1 MPQIKIFKGTY
12 DPDGITAMN
21 SLYANHTIYP
31 EIAMDLLM
39 TQPQYSL
46 TNITAPFTEA
56 DVEGI
61 GDKKFEFPVMGRKDR
76 PLTMTDTAPIGDG
89 AGDSI
94 IYVEVEE
101 DYARPTWEYKVGTAL
116 LRANDY
122 GVKTVKGYRVPFKLM
137 SGDPTDTIDSSEFY
151 GGRRM
156 GKVANSNTEYSEKG
170 YGAQNFMDWMAN
182 WTTIS
187 RSAKTVTG
195 DAASSILWI
204 QKGNGPKAAKMWM
217 IGSTPQEFMDQFGSQ
232 DGGFLWELEKDA
244 WFGKT
249 TMSTDGFSQKTDK
262 DSKKIIRG
270 NGFLEQISA
279 SMTDEFAKG
288 TLTRDKLLNFIRD
301 FKISAGIN
309 GGKITVHTG
318 AGGVA
323 EWYRLLA
330 NDYLHNGNR
339 GIVYTMD
346 SGRKVI
352 VGEDIVTVH
361 LLNCDITVFE
371 NPVLT
376 DPLNNDTDDEGL
388 SLLGQSYFFVDGNM
402 SVSDTGKQ
410 IPTLQRKVKKANG
423 IDRRLICKIVDGMV
437 NPIDPMKIFSS
448 NARDGY
454 SAEWLSEGMTVLRK
468 INGVAAWYCVG

>member
-1 MPQIKIFKGTY
+1 MPAIKIFKGTY
-12 DPDGITAMN
+12 DPDAITAMN

-31 EIAMDLLM
+31 EIATDLLM
-39 TQPQYSL
+39 LQPQYSL

-61 GDKKFEFPVMGRKDR
+61 GDKKFEYPVMGRRDR
-76 PLTMTDTAPIGDG
+76 PLTLTDTAPQGDG

-94 IYVEVEE
+94 IYLEVEE
-101 DYARPTWEYKVGTAL
+101 DYARPTWEYKLGTQL

-137 SGDPTDTIDSSEFY
+137 SGDNTDTVSSDEIY
-151 GGRRM
+151 AGRRM

-170 YGAQNFMDWMAN
+170 YGAQLFPDWLAN

-195 DAASSILWI
+195 DAASSILWLK
-204 QKGNGPKAAKMWM
+204 KGAAKMWM
-217 IGSTPQEFMDQFGSQ
+217 IGSTPQDFMDQFGSQ

-244 WFGKT
+244 WFGET
-249 TMSTDGFSQKTDK
+249 TMNTEGYSIKTDK
-262 DSKKIIRG
+262 EGKKIIRG
-270 NGFLEQISA
+270 NGFLKQISS
-279 SMTDEFAKG
+279 SMTDEFDKG
-288 TLTRDKLLNFIRD
+288 TLTRDRILTFIRD

-309 GGKITVHTG
+309 KGKITVHTG

-323 EWYRLLA
+323 EWYRFLA
-330 NDYLHNGNR
+330 NDYLNSNNR
-339 GIVYTMD
+339 GLMYTMD
-346 SGRKVI
+346 SGRNVV
-352 VGEDIVTVH
+352 VGEDIMTVH
-361 LLNCDITVFE
+361 LLGCDITVFE

-402 SVSDTGKQ
+402 SMSDTGKQ
-410 IPTLQRKVKKANG
+410 IPTIQRKVKKANG

-437 NPIDPMKIFSS
+437 NPVDPMKIFSA

-468 INGVAAWYCVG
+468 TNGVAAWYCQG